1 MFSVPT
7 APGAD
12 KTDLAPFGMVPE
24 SELEEGQ
31 DLRLY
36 LFANLSPYLIQIG
49 KVEAFSSVIIC
60 KTYIELVVIENSI
73 IRHYKSGTT
82 SITGE

>member
-24 SELEEGQ
+24 SEGEEGQ
-31 DLRLY
+31 DLRFP
-36 LFANLSPYLIQIG
+36 LFCNLSSYLIQIG
-49 KVEAFSSVIIC
+49 KVKAFSPVIIC
-60 KTYIELVVIENSI
+60 KSYIE
-73 IRHYKSGTT
+73 RG
-82 SITGE
+82 